1 MEWSLILEYSWVLVI
16 LVVLEG
22 VLAAD
27 NAMVLAI
34 MVKHLPEKQRKKALF
49 YGLLGAF
56 IFRVGSLF
64 IISLLV
70 DFWFIQGLGALYLFF
85 IAGNHLV
92 KKFILRRDNEEDK
105 KKKAEKT
112 DGAGFWMTVVKVEF
126 ADIAFAVDS
135 ILAAVAIAMAL
146 PPTPIPAI
154 GGMDGGQFLVIL
166 FGGLIGVIIM
176 RFAATYFVKLI
187 KRRPGLETAA
197 FMIVGWVGV
206 KLLVITLAHEDLAII
221 PYDFAHS
228 TLWKIIFY
236 AVLVGIAVTGWF
248 ASDKKDPD
256 DSDTDEMMSVMKS

>member
-1 MEWSLILEYSWVLVI
+1 MDWSLLLEYSWVLVI
-16 LVVLEG
+16 LIVLEG

-34 MVKHLPEKQRKKALF
+34 MVKHLPEEKRKKALF

-70 DFWFIQGLGALYLFF
+70 DFWFIQAAGALYLFF

-92 KKFILRRDNEEDK
+92 KKFILKRDSDGDK
-105 KKKAEKT
+105 QKKAEKT
-112 DGAGFWMTVVKVEF
+112 DGAGFWLTVVKVEF

-135 ILAAVAIAMAL
+135 ILAAVAIAIAL
-146 PPTPIPAI
+146 PTTPIPAI

-206 KLLVITLAHEDLAII
+206 KLLVITLAHEDLAVI

-228 TLWKIIFY
+228 TVWKVIFY
-236 AVLVGIAVTGWF
+236 TVLVGIAVTGWF
-248 ASDKKDPD
+248 MSDRRDID
-256 DSDTDEMMSVMKS
+256 DDHTDELIGAMKS